1 MQNSLSLWFMGKG
14 HGFFSSSNLRELK
27 NLVDTLLKMK
37 AEGRLKGVEIFV
49 FTDNSTAER
58 AFFKGSSK
66 SRLLHDLVLELR

>member
-1 MQNSLSLWFMGKG
+1 MAL
-14 HGFFSSSNLRELK
+14 SSSNLRELK

-66 SRLLHDLVLELR
+66 SRLLHDLVLS